1 MKKLIT
7 VIICFFFLHIA
18 KAQNEFITV
27 WKPGT
32 SQQIQFP
39 GRGTNFNVAWEEVG
53 YPQHNGNLSN
63 VNSTLEFTVNF
74 GSPLNPVPANTT
86 YKIKISDGNG
96 SFNQVRFFDSTGTL
110 SYLNSDH
117 EKLLEIAQWGNIQWQ
132 TFDNAFVWCSNMNVT
147 ATDAPVLTNVTQ
159 MNEMFFFCF
168 SLVGNPSFNT
178 WDTSTVT
185 NMYYMF
191 GDDSLFNAPIN
202 EWNVSNV
209 TNMSYMFDVA
219 TNFNQPLSKWNTANV
234 ITMQHM
240 FHSASS
246 FNQDLS
252 SWNTGNVTNM
262 NEMFHA
268 ATAFNQNIGAWN
280 LSSLVNGVDMLK
292 FSGLNCQNY
301 DNALFGWNN
310 NPQTPNN
317 IDLGSALPLNYKHQ
331 SAINARTNLINYKN
345 WLITGDSYNSA
356 CTSILGTD
364 ETDIKSSLSIYPNPA
379 THSIFIKSKEKIKS
393 AEIID
398 ASGRVISG
406 VLNPDGVINIKQL
419 PKGNY
424 FLKIETSNN
433 KKTVKFIKN

>member
-7 VIICFFFLHIA
+7 VIICFFFLHNA
-18 KAQNEFITV
+18 KAQNEFITI
-27 WKPGT
+27 WKPGA
-32 SQQIQFP
+32 SQQIHFP

-74 GSPLNPVPANTT
+74 GIPLNPLPANAT
-86 YKIKISDGNG
+86 YKIRISDGNG
-96 SFNQVRFFDSTGTL
+96 SFNQVRFFDSTGTP

-147 ATDAPVLTNVTQ
+147 ATDAPILTNVTQ
-159 MNEMFFFCF
+159 MNEMFYFCF

-202 EWNVSNV
+202 DWNVSNV
-209 TNMSYMFDVA
+209 TNMSYMFDAA
-219 TNFNQPLSKWNTANV
+219 TNFNQPLSKWNTENV
-234 ITMQHM
+234 TTMQHM
-240 FHSASS
+240 FHEASS

-268 ATAFNQNIGAWN
+268 ATAFNQNIGSWN
-280 LSSLVNGVDMLK
+280 LSSLVSGVNMLK
-292 FSGLNCQNY
+292 LSGLNCQNY

-310 NPQTPNN
+310 NPQTPDN
-317 IDLGSALPLNYKHQ
+317 ISLGSVLPLNYKHQ
-331 SAINARTNLINYKN
+331 SAINARTNLINNKN
-345 WLITGDSYNSA
+345 WLITGDNYNSA
-356 CTSILGTD
+356 CTSILGTN
-364 ETDIKSSLSIYPNPA
+364 ETDIKSSFSIYPNPA

-393 AEIID
+393 AEILD
-398 ASGRVISG
+398 ASGRVISE
-406 VLNPDGVINIKQL
+406 VFNPNGEINIKHL
-419 PKGNY
+419 PNGNY

-433 KKTVKFIKN
+433 KRTVKFIKN